1 MDKHCIYAVVQ
12 LVGRDAGHNKV
23 ITASSHSK
31 SGTRPD
37 QTKPDQP
44 FFPPKKILTNNS
56 FHLFLFLKLFFTRKF
71 TPILSS
77 SKFCLPNVPERLNMD
92 QMPSKCSKSFQM
104 PLNISKQLYNCLLIA
119 PNGFKYI
126 KYCPNSSK
134 LLQMSPYSGQN
145 R

>member
-44 FFPPKKILTNNS
+44 FFPPKKILTNNC

-77 SKFCLPNVPERLNMD
+77 SKFCLPNVPERLNMV
-92 QMPSKCSKSFQM
+92 QNAFKLLQKLPNASQY
-104 PLNISKQLYNCLLIA
+104 LQTALQLA
-119 PNGFKYI
+119 S
-126 KYCPNSSK
+126 NSSK
-134 LLQMSPYSGQN
+134 CLQIYKILSK
-145 R
+145 